1 MSLTMKQ
8 NDVILLEIIDAIE
21 TNPPL
26 APEIDGPRNGKIN
39 TKQSYSIHAVDP
51 DGDAISYYIDWGDGS
66 ESGWI
71 GPYRSGELIIM
82 DHIWDN
88 QGTFVITVQAK
99 DEHDVLSPITYLE
112 VSMPKDQSILSP
124 FHITLFEKLFHIPL
138 FRFLWGI
145 SL

>member
-39 TKQSYSIHAVDP
+39 TKQSYSINATDP
-51 DGDAISYYIDWGDGS
+51 DGDAISYYIDWGDGRK
-66 ESGWI
+66 SGWI
-71 GPYRSGELIIM
+71 GPYRSGELFIM
-82 DHIWDN
+82 DHIWEN
-88 QGTFVITVQAK
+88 QGSIVITVQAK
-99 DEHDVLSPITYLE
+99 DEHDVVSPVVYLE
-112 VSMPKDQSILSP
+112 VSMPKTHSILSP
-124 FHITLFEKLFHIPL
+124 FHTSLFEKLFHIPL